1 MTCNSIEPKSWPV
14 NIVGSTKMAFTNE
27 DSDKFL
33 ENLYKITDLKEAKKY
48 ASSVLDGKDF
58 QEQLLKEIKQLKE
71 S

>member
-1 MTCNSIEPKSWPV
+1 
-14 NIVGSTKMAFTNE
+14 MAFTNE

-33 ENLYKITDLKEAKKY
+33 ENLYKITDLREAKKY